1 MRFDGEVY
9 RYAAEERLKEALDLQ
24 DLGHYVM
31 SHFLSGLAVE
41 CIFRAY
47 RFRVT
52 PNPTDFDEKHD
63 LNNLYRRSGF
73 QDLIPHRRREEF
85 EGGLAYVA
93 KVWRNEHRF
102 ASAASLRAH
111 LSRIKLF
118 LKIKHGDILKENGRR
133 MIDFATLLVA
143 RGRETW

>member
-1 MRFDGEVY
+1 MRFTGEVY
-9 RYAAEERLKEALDLQ
+9 RYAAESRLKEAIDLQ
-24 DLGHYVM
+24 EHGHYVM

-41 CIFRAY
+41 CILRAY

-52 PNPTDFDEKHD
+52 PNPADFDEKHD
-63 LNNLYRRSGF
+63 LRNLFFRSGF
-73 QDLIPHRRREEF
+73 DGLIPSKRREEF

-93 KVWRNEHRF
+93 KVWRSEHRF

-111 LSRIKLF
+111 LSQIRLF
-118 LKIKHGDILKENGRR
+118 LKIKRGDILKENGRR

-143 RGRETW
+143 RGREKW

>member
-1 MRFDGEVY
+1 MRFTGEVY

-24 DLGHYVM
+24 EQGYYVM
-31 SHFLSGLAVE
+31 AHFLSGLAVE
-41 CIFRAY
+41 CILRAY

-63 LNNLYRRSGF
+63 LKNLYRRSGF

-102 ASAASLRAH
+102 ASATVLRAH

-133 MIDFATLLVA
+133 MIGFATLLVA
-143 RGRETW
+143 GGREIW